1 MNDTSK
7 VLIMSTPELK
17 PVPRT
22 MAGQTGAT
30 RHVIETHDLTLRY
43 GRKHALKHL
52 SLQIPQGRIH
62 AVVGANGAGKTS
74 LFRILL
80 GFQSPSDGHARILG
94 RDCDELTEHDRARI
108 GFVNEE
114 HNLPAWLRI
123 SEVVAMQRRLY
134 PQWNE
139 ARYRNIAGHFNVVPA
154 QRIRELSRGERAG
167 VNLAIAMAQTP
178 ELLILDEPTLGLDV
192 VAKRAFLEAV
202 LTSVEEAGC
211 TVIYCSHQM
220 EEIERLADNLIVLE
234 RGELIHMSAPDEF
247 CDRVTLW
254 VAEFPF
260 LASGAEFLPGVLQV
274 QRIDGLFHFIV
285 LDQDESFGDRLEET
299 GARRAWQGAVDLD
312 RAVNAFLTRNHARPL
327 PADTETTDSE
337 SGLESKA
344 GVQ

>member
-1 MNDTSK
+1 
-7 VLIMSTPELK
+7 MSTPELK
-17 PVPRT
+17 VMRRPAPAAPGRPEY
-22 MAGQTGAT
+22 
-30 RHVIETHDLTLRY
+30 VIETENLVLRY
-43 GRKHALKHL
+43 GRKTALKGL
-52 SLQIPQGRIH
+52 SLRIPQGRIH
-62 AVVGANGAGKTS
+62 AIVGANGAGKTS

-80 GFQSPSDGHARILG
+80 GFQSATSGHARILG
-94 RDCDELTEHDRARI
+94 RDCQALDQHDRARI

-114 HNLPAWLRI
+114 HSLPNWLRI
-123 SEVVAMQRRLY
+123 HEVVAMQRRLY

-139 ARYRNIAGHFNVVPA
+139 ARYRSIVGHFNVTPD
-154 QRIRELSRGERAG
+154 QRVRELSRGERAG
-167 VNLAIAMAQTP
+167 VNLAIAMAQSP

-202 LTSVEEAGC
+202 LTSVEDANC

-234 RGELIHMSAPDEF
+234 LGELMHMSPPDEF
-247 CDRVTLW
+247 CERVSLW

-285 LDQDESFGDRLEET
+285 LDQDEGFGRQLEAK
-299 GARRAWQGAVDLD
+299 GARRAWRGPVDLD

-327 PADTETTDSE
+327 PTEGE
-337 SGLESKA
+337 
-344 GVQ
+344 